1 MNSKE
6 SAARCFPGGTRRSAL
21 VGDAR
26 GEKVCGKPAHLK
38 QVVTRGI
45 HFSAQFGEVDVDE
58 LAVPLAD
65 LTGNH
70 HGVDVG
76 AINRLHDSADGVAE
90 REDTD
95 AIRSHH
101 DYVGLLSGRQRTD
114 RAFETCD
121 SCAVHRHGF
130 QNLVHL
136 DRCWCIRL
144 AAVTASAHDRAL
156 QAKERVHL
164 SEEVA
169 AKGGVEIGADS
180 RLQAV
185 IDRLLISERFVIK
198 TKQGIRARVDR
209 YVYACIGKELPDC
222 FWHARAVIEDVVWPE
237 DTLLSE

>member
-45 HFSAQFGEVDVDE
+45 YLSAQFGEIDVDE
-58 LAVPLAD
+58 LAAPLAD

-70 HGVDVG
+70 HGVNVG
-76 AINRLHDSADGVAE
+76 AINRLHDSADSVAE

-101 DYVGLLSGRQRTD
+101 DYVGLLSGRQGTD

-121 SCAVHRHGF
+121 TCAVHCHGF

-136 DRCWCIRL
+136 DRCWCISLKRSL
-144 AAVTASAHDRAL
+144 PKAV
-156 QAKERVHL
+156 
-164 SEEVA
+164 
-169 AKGGVEIGADS
+169 S
-180 RLQAV
+180 RSVPIAGF
-185 IDRLLISERFVIK
+185 R
-198 TKQGIRARVDR
+198 
-209 YVYACIGKELPDC
+209 P
-222 FWHARAVIEDVVWPE
+222 
-237 DTLLSE
+237 